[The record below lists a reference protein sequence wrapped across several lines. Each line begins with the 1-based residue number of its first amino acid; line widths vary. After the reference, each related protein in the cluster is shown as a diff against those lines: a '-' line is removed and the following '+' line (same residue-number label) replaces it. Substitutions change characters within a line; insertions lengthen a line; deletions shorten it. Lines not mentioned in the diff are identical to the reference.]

1 MGKQGVIYSRAYKL
15 EAIARMEAGE
25 NVSWLAR
32 ELGVPRVKL
41 YRWRD
46 QLRAGGPERFRD
58 RRGRPTKQEAAAM
71 AAARGP
77 AREAT
82 SLAEARRQVA
92 ELERKVGRQQRDLD
106 FFRAALQHFEAS
118 RPPSDRP
125 GATAS
130 SPSFKR

>member
-1 MGKQGVIYSRAYKL
+1 MGKQGVSYSRAFKL

-25 NVSWLAR
+25 NVSALAL
-32 ELGVPRVKL
+32 ELGVARVML

-46 QLRAGGPERFRD
+46 QQRAGGPERFRD
-58 RRGRPTKQEAAAM
+58 RRGRPTKQEAVAM
-71 AAARGP
+71 AAALGP

-82 SLAEARRQVA
+82 SLAEARREIT

-106 FFRAALQHFEAS
+106 FFRAALQHFEGS
-118 RPPSDRP
+118 RQPSDRP

-130 SPSFKR
+130 SPSSRR